1 MTVTT
6 FKQTQHPEI
15 GAKVT
20 QISQEVVYD
29 NFEIWYKECKK
40 FQSECNFHHSL
51 LTFSTFKNYFKQG
64 LTPLQAVKKYFL

>member
-6 FKQTQHPEI
+6 SKQTQHPEI

-20 QISQEVVYD
+20 TVSQEVVYD
-29 NFEIWYKECKK
+29 NFEEWYKECKK
-40 FQSECNFHHSL
+40 FERECNFHHSL
-51 LTFSTFKNYFKQG
+51 STFSTFKNYFKQG